1 MLPDEVDGPFG
12 ADPLDGAAVVAAEQ
26 NAKVYELGGQ
36 KGSECMQRMEHGILE
51 ADLSE
56 ETPYL
61 FACKADVLQHPTQ
74 VEFLNWKFPG
84 EEKKQ
89 SYRFKIPQK
98 YINTYSI

>member
-36 KGSECMQRMEHGILE
+36 KGRECMQRMERGILE
-51 ADLSE
+51 ADLS
-56 ETPYL
+56 PYL
-61 FACKADVLQHPTQ
+61 FACEADVLQHPTQ

-84 EEKKQ
+84 KK
-89 SYRFKIPQK
+89 KTNNKVIDL
-98 YINTYSI
+98 

>member
-36 KGSECMQRMEHGILE
+36 KVSECMQRMEHGILE

-84 EEKKQ
+84 EEKTTKLQ
-89 SYRFKIPQK
+89 I
-98 YINTYSI
+98 